1 MIQWLRLGLP
11 VEGVWVGSLVR
22 ELRSYMPFGQKI
34 KAKNRS
40 NIVTNSIKTL
50 KMIHIKKVLK
60 KKKIV
65 ATVTGIKAR
74 HQLIKA
80 HPATISAECPMCQ
93 Q

>member
-1 MIQWLRLGLP
+1 MVQWLRLCLP

-60 KKKIV
+60 KIV
-65 ATVTGIKAR
+65 ATVRGIKAR

-80 HPATISAECPMCQ
+80 HPATISAECPASQ